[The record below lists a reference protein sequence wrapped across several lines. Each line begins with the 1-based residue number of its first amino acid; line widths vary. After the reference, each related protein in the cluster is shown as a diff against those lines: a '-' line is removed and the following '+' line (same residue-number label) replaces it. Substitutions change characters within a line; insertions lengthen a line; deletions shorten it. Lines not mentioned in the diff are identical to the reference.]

1 MTSPMIRIFI
11 LLILAVGTS
20 FSQNSAG
27 EGLGSILD
35 SEGSIKSGLNGSFN
49 ASGYDMQ
56 LDPETGKPFFRPVA
70 NPNSTTS
77 TIEWGKL
84 TSGVGVMGVANAT
97 NTIVRA
103 ILVIGAD
110 IYIGGQFRSIM
121 NVRCNGIAKW
131 DGSAWNPVGTGVEG
145 YLYALEYDGTN
156 IYAGGQFSSAGG
168 VAALNVAKWNGTSWS
183 AMGDGLNQYVEDL
196 EVFQGNLYAGGW
208 FTASGSTT
216 IERIAVWNGTSWGTV
231 GTNMSGNL
239 MGKHVNA
246 LEATATTLYAGGS
259 FTNIGG
265 ITAYSIAAW
274 NGTTWTTMGSGFLN
288 GTVRTILNVNGTIY
302 AGGTI
307 SISGSTPL
315 NNIAKWGGSAWL
327 DLSGGVN
334 NTVYSL
340 ATDGTNLYVGGDFG
354 MAGGITTSRIAKWNG
369 TSWSALSTTVY
380 QTVFAVAYTASK
392 LYTGG
397 SNNETFG
404 IYEGSTISFPNYSF
418 DITNTNILIKSLCL
432 IGGSLY
438 VGGIFTS
445 IDGVSLS
452 NIAKWDGTN
461 WHALGT
467 GADAA
472 VNALATDGTYLY
484 AGGSFNS
491 IGGVSSRLAKWDGS
505 SWSTVGGQSVSSGGV
520 NALLWRS
527 GTLYAAGGF
536 IYVGST
542 NVQRIAAF
550 DGTNWSGMGSG
561 FDASISALAHDG
573 TTLYAGG
580 GFTTSGGVT
589 TRRVARWNGSTW
601 AELGTGLDNSCYSLL
616 FIGSDLYA
624 AGYFAT
630 AGGIPAKNIAKWNG
644 TAWSAL
650 GDGFNS
656 YVYSLAEMNGDLY
669 AGGAFTASGVNSMKY
684 LAKWNGSSW
693 TNIGA
698 NLDGAVWAILPSWHY
713 QSFIVGGQFISFD
726 LTSLSKRIAK
736 FTDSDNPL
744 PVELVSFSGALRNN
758 AIQLNWQTATEV
770 DNHGFEIEKKST
782 KSDWLKIGF
791 VEGHGTS
798 NSPKYYSFTD
808 KSVLSGEKYQYRLKQ
823 IDGDGTFTYSN
834 IIEIEASAITGFT
847 LEQNYPNPFSA
858 GSLSGNTETVIRF
871 ALPVAGDVRLD
882 VYNSAGERIK
892 TLVEGFREA
901 GVYSVRYSAEGL
913 ASGIYFYNLE
923 AGGSRL
929 TGKMLLLR

>member
-77 TIEWGKL
+77 TIQWSKV
-84 TSGVGVMGVANAT
+84 SPGVGAMGVSNTT
-97 NTIVRA
+97 NTQVRA
-103 ILVIGAD
+103 ILVIGTD
-110 IYIGGQFRSIM
+110 IYIGGQFRSILD
-121 NVRCNGIAKW
+121 VRCNGIARW
-131 DGSAWNPVGTGVEG
+131 DGTNWNPVGTGVEG

-156 IYAGGQFSSAGG
+156 LYAAGQFSSAGG

-196 EVFQGNLYAGGW
+196 EMFQGNLYAGGW

-216 IERIAVWNGTSWGTV
+216 ITTIAVWNGYSWGTV

-239 MGKHVNA
+239 MGRHVNS

-274 NGTTWTTMGSGFLN
+274 NGTTWTAMGSGFLN
-288 GTVRTILNVNGTIY
+288 GTVRSILNVNGTIY
-302 AGGTI
+302 AGGTF
-307 SISGSTPL
+307 SASGTNTLS
-315 NNIAKWGGSAWL
+315 NIAKWNAPNWV

-354 MAGGITTSRIAKWNG
+354 MAGGITASKIAKWNG
-369 TSWSALSTTVY
+369 TAWSALSTTISR
-380 QTVFAVAYTASK
+380 TVFAVTYTASK

-397 SNNETFG
+397 SINETFG
-404 IYEGSTISFPNYSF
+404 IYDGSTVSFPAYSF
-418 DITNTNILIKSLCL
+418 DIRNDNIVIKSLCL
-432 IGGSLY
+432 IGNSLY

-445 IDGVSLS
+445 IDGISLS

-467 GADAA
+467 GANAA
-472 VNALATDGTYLY
+472 VNALITDGTTLY
-484 AGGSFNS
+484 AGGSFTS
-491 IGGVSSRLAKWDGS
+491 IGGVSSSLAKWNGS
-505 SWSTVGGQSVSSGGV
+505 SWSTVGGQSVSGGGV
-520 NALLWRS
+520 NTLLFNN
-527 GTLYAAGGF
+527 GLLYAGGDF
-536 IYVGST
+536 TFVGVT
-542 NVQRIAAF
+542 NIKRVAAF
-550 DGTNWSGMGSG
+550 DGSNWYSFGSG
-561 FDASISALAHDG
+561 FDQGVNALAHDG

-589 TRRVARWNGSTW
+589 ARRVAKWNGSSW
-601 AELGTGLDNSCYSLL
+601 VELGTGLDNSCYSLL
-616 FIGSDLYA
+616 CIGSDLYA
-624 AGYFAT
+624 AGYFTT
-630 AGGIPAKNIAKWNG
+630 AGGVAAKNIAKWNG
-644 TAWSAL
+644 SAWSAL
-650 GDGFNS
+650 GDGLNLS
-656 YVYSLAEMNGDLY
+656 VYSLTEMNGDIY
-669 AGGAFTASGVNSMKY
+669 AGGAFTSSGVNSMKY
-684 LAKWNGSSW
+684 MAKWNGSSW

-698 NLDGAVWAILPSWHY
+698 NLDGAVWAILPSWHF

-744 PVELVSFSGALRNN
+744 PVELVSFSGSLRND
-758 AIQLNWQTATEV
+758 AIHLNWQTATEV
-770 DNHGFEIEKKST
+770 DNYGFEVERKST
-782 KSDWLKIGF
+782 KSDWLNIGF
-791 VEGHGTS
+791 IDGHGTC

-823 IDGDGTFTYSN
+823 IDGDGSFTYSN
-834 IIEIEASAITGFT
+834 IIEISASAITGYT
-847 LEQNYPNPFSA
+847 LEQNYPNPF
-858 GSLSGNTETVIRF
+858 NPETVIRYS
-871 ALPVAGDVRLD
+871 LPVQGNIRLE
-882 VYNSAGERIK
+882 VFNTHGEK
-892 TLVEGFREA
+892 VAVLAEGFQES
-901 GVYSVRYSAEGL
+901 GVHSVVFSAEEL
-913 ASGIYFYNLE
+913 ASGVYFYTLV
-923 AGGSRL
+923 
-929 TGKMLLLR
+929 TGDKKITRKMILLR